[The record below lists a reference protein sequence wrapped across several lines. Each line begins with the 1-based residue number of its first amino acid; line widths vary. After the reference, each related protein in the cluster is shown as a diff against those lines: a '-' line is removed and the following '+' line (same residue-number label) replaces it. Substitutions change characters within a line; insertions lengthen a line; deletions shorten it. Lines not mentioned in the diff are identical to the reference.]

1 MTNSDGLSHRLRES
15 QQPVNDSKPRDAL
28 FVGSVEKAFMVLEA
42 FRGHSALSLSEVAI
56 TTGLGK
62 SAAQRFCHTLVEL
75 GYLKRDPRSRQLK
88 PALRL
93 LELGFSYSISEPI
106 ISTAAPFLLRAREKS
121 NKAVNLALPRGTDV
135 VYVMRQTYED
145 SPYGNPPVGGRVP
158 MFCTASG
165 RAYLSALPKE
175 ECDAI
180 LAQSPLQPFTPHT
193 LTDLDQLNDALE
205 TARMRGFASADQEC
219 IVGERTIGA
228 PIYDRFGRVIASM
241 NICVYGND
249 WTMAKVDKTYGD
261 LLLRTARQVSEAVS
275 NNPNFS

>member
-1 MTNSDGLSHRLRES
+1 MTNSDGLSHRLRASTQTSSES
-15 QQPVNDSKPRDAL
+15 KSRDAL

-75 GYLKRDPRSRQLK
+75 GYLKRDARSRQLK
-88 PALRL
+88 PAIRL

-106 ISTAAPFLLRAREKS
+106 ISTAAPFLLRARKS

-145 SPYGNPPVGGRVP
+145 SPYGNPPVGRACAHVLHRQWSGISFSTTTRRVRRHFGAVAFATP
-158 MFCTASG
+158 
-165 RAYLSALPKE
+165 LP
-175 ECDAI
+175 
-180 LAQSPLQPFTPHT
+180 PHT
-193 LTDLDQLNDALE
+193 LTDLDQLSEALD

-261 LLLRTARQVSEAVS
+261 LLLRTARQISEAVS

>member
-1 MTNSDGLSHRLRES
+1 MTNSDGLSHRLKS
-15 QQPVNDSKPRDAL
+15 TQQQAKDAKPRDAL

-42 FRGHSALSLSEVAI
+42 FRGHSTLSLSEVAK

-75 GYLKRDPRSRQLK
+75 GYLKRDPRSRQLQ
-88 PALRL
+88 PAVRL

-106 ISTAAPFLLRAREKS
+106 ISAAAPFLLRAREEA

-165 RAYLSALPKE
+165 RAYLAALPQE
-175 ECDAI
+175 ECEAI

-193 LTDLDQLNDALE
+193 LTDLDDINASIE
-205 TARMRGFASADQEC
+205 VARQRGFASADQEC

-228 PIYDRFGRVIASM
+228 PIYDRFGRAIAAL
-241 NICVYGND
+241 NICVYGGD
-249 WTMAKVDKTYGD
+249 WTMAKVDKAYGD
-261 LLLRTARQVSEAVS
+261 LLLRTARHISDAIS
-275 NNPNFS
+275 NNPKFG

>member
-1 MTNSDGLSHRLRES
+1 MTNSDGLSHRLSDEQEVPQGNKS
-15 QQPVNDSKPRDAL
+15 RDAL

-42 FRGHSALSLSEVAI
+42 FRGHSALSLSEVALN
-56 TTGLGK
+56 TGLGK

-88 PALRL
+88 PAVRL
-93 LELGFSYSISEPI
+93 LELGFSYSISEPV
-106 ISTAAPFLLRAREKS
+106 ISAAAPFLLRARERS
-121 NKAVNLALPRGTDV
+121 NKAVNLALPRGTNV

-193 LTDLDQLNDALE
+193 LTELDEINAALE
-205 TARMRGFASADQEC
+205 TARLRGFASADQEC

-228 PIYDRFGRVIASM
+228 PICDRFGRVIASM

-249 WTMAKVDKTYGD
+249 WTMAKVEKAYGD
-261 LLLRTARQVSEAVS
+261 LLLITARQISEAVA
-275 NNPNFS
+275 NNPHFG